1 MNEINTTQREPFAIY
16 TDRRFRRIASAT
28 WLYHATIDSIV
39 IGLILAT
46 FNPEFNCFALNKGEF
61 QRLLAALDA
70 GKLGEA

>member
-28 WLYHATIDSIV
+28 WLYHATIDSIA

-61 QRLLAALDA
+61 QQLLAALDA